1 MRWVI
6 CALAVCVLAP
16 QAMADDFDFLR
27 GSQPVGPALFTRW
40 SGFYVGGDFGYSDER
55 GDFRNATQ
63 TPIAFILRNTTL
75 ENEFA
80 PSQWQVLGTSTAGN
94 PTFGGFVGYN
104 TQWQDL
110 ILGVEGNYNQANLNN
125 TASSFPISRITPADS
140 SNTVYLVNLNGS
152 GSANNLDYGT
162 LRTRAGWIVGNF
174 LPYGFF
180 GLAVGKADISV
191 TSTISGATFT
201 GAYPV
206 CPCGTFSQTATTGRN
221 SQVLVG
227 FDAGLGL
234 DVLLTQNIFL
244 RGEYEFV
251 QFAPVSG
258 VNISINS
265 VRAGG
270 GFKF

>member
-6 CALAVCVLAP
+6 YALAVFAFAP
-16 QAMADDFDFLR
+16 KAFADDFDFLR

-55 GDFRNATQ
+55 GGFSKATQ
-63 TPIAFILRNTTL
+63 TPISFMLRNTDL
-75 ENEFA
+75 ESAFA
-80 PSQWQVLGTSTAGN
+80 PSNWQVLGSSSAAN
-94 PTFGGFVGYN
+94 PNFGGFVGYN

-110 ILGVEGNYNQANLNN
+110 ILGVEAGYTQANVSN
-125 TASSFPISRITPADS
+125 TASSYPISRLTPVDAAG
-140 SNTVYLVNLNGS
+140 NVYLVNLNGS

-162 LRTRAGWIVGNF
+162 LRSRAGWVVGNF
-174 LPYGFF
+174 LPYGFV

-191 TSTISGATFT
+191 TTSVSGEGFT
-201 GAYPV
+201 GSY
-206 CPCGTFSQTATTGRN
+206 GTCLCTLFSQSASNGRN

-234 DVLLTQNIFL
+234 DVALTQNIFL

-258 VNISINS
+258 VNISINT

-270 GFKF
+270 GLKF